1 MQVEP
6 RSRFDNYV
14 VGSANRLAVAAA
26 RAVAES
32 PGGVYNPLFVYGASG
47 LGKTHLIG
55 AIGNEA
61 VARAPELS
69 VEYLSLEDFIEQI
82 HAAVAVGEMERFKQR
97 YGRVDVLLLDD
108 MQFLT
113 GRRET
118 QSELLRLLNALQGSG
133 RQIVMT
139 SDRPPSEISDVDER
153 LLSRLSGGLI
163 VDIGAP
169 DFETRVAI
177 LRSKAEERGVSFA
190 PGVIE
195 ELARVEISSV
205 RELQGAMNRLVAQ
218 QSLDGTLT
226 PAQARSVLGVDGG
239 DPARDA
245 PPSPASFPD
254 AAPAAPT
261 FDEAR
266 TPAPLVE
273 ASSGISSGESPLTS
287 GAPTAVAAPV
297 PDEFFS
303 FVSNIATAVATHDEP
318 WKMRVGETVAYWA
331 GEGYRTAALERLM
344 AEPVAPPNYE
354 ALLRG
359 YGHAVEQLRQ
369 LEARVTTVD
378 PALGGTELFRDPER
392 LADAAA
398 FVERALTGAVP
409 PQGPQAAFERRIFQ
423 ESASNQMAVRAADTV
438 IAEPGTRYNPLVIA
452 GPSGTGKTHLLN
464 AIGNEL
470 ARRGDGTARVAC
482 VGAQLFIDEL
492 IAALQEGQIER
503 FRARY
508 RAADALLID
517 DVQFVAGKERTQE
530 ELFHVFNHYHSAG
543 KQLVLVSDLPP
554 KAIEGLEE
562 RLRSRFEGGL
572 VAELEAPDRAL
583 REKLLA
589 KYLADAG
596 AASDADM
603 LGYLAERHVASVRE
617 LIGVVHRL
625 QAAAEAAGEPLSLA
639 LARRELEPAGT
650 AATAPPV
657 TVRQAADVFFLDDEK
672 IVWEWPDPV
681 GRLVEELR

>member
-32 PGGVYNPLFVYGASG
+32 PGGVYNPLFIYGSSG
-47 LGKTHLIG
+47 LGKTHLVG

-61 VARAPELS
+61 VERAPELN
-69 VEYLSLEDFIEQI
+69 VEYVTLDDFVEQL
-82 HAAVAVGEMERFKQR
+82 HAAIASNEAERFKQR
-97 YGRVDVLLLDD
+97 YGRVDGLLLDD
-108 MQFLT
+108 VQFLT

-118 QSELLRLLNALQGSG
+118 QAELLRLLNALQGTG
-133 RQIVMT
+133 RQVVMT

-163 VDIGAP
+163 VDIGVP
-169 DFETRVAI
+169 DFETKVAI
-177 LRSKAEERGVSFA
+177 LRGKAEERKVSFA

-195 ELARVEISSV
+195 ELARLDFSSV

-226 PAQARSVLGVDGG
+226 PAQVRAVLRVGG
-239 DPARDA
+239 DAPEPEPMPEPEPEPASSMFGG
-245 PPSPASFPD
+245 SPA
-254 AAPAAPT
+254 A
-261 FDEAR
+261 
-266 TPAPLVE
+266 
-273 ASSGISSGESPLTS
+273 
-287 GAPTAVAAPV
+287 
-297 PDEFFS
+297 DEFFS
-303 FVSNIATAVATHDEP
+303 FVTNIATTVAAQIEP
-318 WKMRVGETVAYWA
+318 WKVRVGETVAYWT
-331 GEGYRTAALERLM
+331 GEGYRTAVLERLM

-354 ALLRG
+354 AVLRG

-369 LEARVTTVD
+369 LEAKISTVD
-378 PALGGTELFRDPER
+378 PSLGGHELFRDPER
-392 LADAAA
+392 LGEAAA
-398 FVERALTGAVP
+398 FVEKALTGAVP
-409 PQGPQAAFERRIFQ
+409 PQGPQPAFERRSFQ
-423 ESASNQMAVRAADTV
+423 ESPSNQMAVRAADAV
-438 IAEPGTRYNPLVIA
+438 IAEPGQRYNPLFIA

-470 ARRGDGTARVAC
+470 ARDGKSRVAC

-492 IAALQEGQIER
+492 IAALQDGQIER

-530 ELFHVFNHYHSAG
+530 ELFHVFNHFHSAG
-543 KQLVLVSDLPP
+543 KQLVFVSDVPP

-572 VAELEAPDRAL
+572 LVELDAPDRAL
-583 REKLLA
+583 REKLFARL
-589 KYLADAG
+589 
-596 AASDADM
+596 
-603 LGYLAERHVASVRE
+603 LGDN
-617 LIGVVHRL
+617 
-625 QAAAEAAGEPLSLA
+625 
-639 LARRELEPAGT
+639 GT
-650 AATAPPV
+650 APS
-657 TVRQAADVFFLDDEK
+657 
-672 IVWEWPDPV
+672 
-681 GRLVEELR
+681 

>member
-1 MQVEP
+1 MQVET

-32 PGGVYNPLFVYGASG
+32 PGGVYNPLFVYGSSG

-61 VARAPELS
+61 MARAPGLT

-118 QSELLRLLNALQGSG
+118 QSELLRLFNALQGSG

-139 SDRPPSEISDVDER
+139 SDRPPSEIADVDER
-153 LLSRLSGGLI
+153 LISRLSGGLI
-163 VDIGAP
+163 VDIGVP
-169 DFETRVAI
+169 DFETKVAI
-177 LRSKAEERGVSFA
+177 LRGKAEERKVSFA

-195 ELARVEISSV
+195 ELARLDFTSV

-226 PAQARSVLGVDGG
+226 PAQVRSVLGV
-239 DPARDA
+239 AT
-245 PPSPASFPD
+245 
-254 AAPAAPT
+254 APAP
-261 FDEAR
+261 
-266 TPAPLVE
+266 
-273 ASSGISSGESPLTS
+273 
-287 GAPTAVAAPV
+287 APV
-297 PDEFFS
+297 PEPEPEPIATPAVDEFFS
-303 FVSNIATAVATHDEP
+303 FVTNIATTVAAQIEP
-318 WKMRVGETVAYWA
+318 WKVRVGETVAYWA

-359 YGHAVEQLRQ
+359 YGRAVEQLRQ
-369 LEARVTTVD
+369 LEAKVTTVD
-378 PALGGTELFRDPER
+378 PALGGDEVFRDPER
-392 LADAAA
+392 LGEAAA

-409 PQGPQAAFERRIFQ
+409 PQGPQSAFERRAFQ
-423 ESASNQMAVRAADTV
+423 ESASNQMAVRAADAV
-438 IAEPGTRYNPLVIA
+438 IAEPGQRYNPLFIA

-470 ARRGDGTARVAC
+470 ARRGNGTARVAC

-492 IAALQEGQIER
+492 IAALQEGQVER

-530 ELFHVFNHYHSAG
+530 ELFHVFNHFHSAG
-543 KQLVLVSDLPP
+543 KQLVLVSDVPP
-554 KAIEGLEE
+554 KAIEGLED

-583 REKLLA
+583 REKLFA
-589 KYLADAG
+589 RYLADAG
-596 AASDADM
+596 EVDPA
-603 LGYLAERHVASVRE
+603 LLQYLAERPVSSVRE

-625 QAAAEAAGEPLSLA
+625 QAAVESRGEALTLA
-639 LARRELEPAGT
+639 AARQELEPAGT
-650 AATAPPV
+650 TVTAPPA

-672 IVWEWPDPV
+672 IVWEWPDVV

>member
-1 MQVEP
+1 MQVET

-32 PGGVYNPLFVYGASG
+32 PGGVYNPLFVYGSSG

-61 VARAPELS
+61 MARAPGLT

-153 LLSRLSGGLI
+153 LISRLSGGLI
-163 VDIGAP
+163 VDIGVP
-169 DFETRVAI
+169 DFETKVAI
-177 LRSKAEERGVSFA
+177 LRGKAEERKVSFA

-195 ELARVEISSV
+195 ELARLDFTSV

-226 PAQARSVLGVDGG
+226 PAQVRSVLGV
-239 DPARDA
+239 ATA
-245 PPSPASFPD
+245 PPPVPRAEPEPEPEPVS
-254 AAPAAPT
+254 APA
-261 FDEAR
+261 
-266 TPAPLVE
+266 
-273 ASSGISSGESPLTS
+273 GH
-287 GAPTAVAAPV
+287 
-297 PDEFFS
+297 EFFS
-303 FVSNIATAVATHDEP
+303 FVTNIATTVAAQIEP
-318 WKMRVGETVAYWA
+318 WKVRVGETVAYWA

-354 ALLRG
+354 AVLRG

-369 LEARVTTVD
+369 LEAKVTTVD
-378 PALGGTELFRDPER
+378 PSLGGDEVFRDPER
-392 LADAAA
+392 LGEAAA

-409 PQGPQAAFERRIFQ
+409 PQGPQSAFERRAFQ
-423 ESASNQMAVRAADTV
+423 ESASNQMAVRAADAV
-438 IAEPGTRYNPLVIA
+438 IAEPGQRYNPLFIA

-470 ARRGDGTARVAC
+470 ARRGGGTARVAC

-530 ELFHVFNHYHSAG
+530 ELFHVFNHFHSAG
-543 KQLVLVSDLPP
+543 KQLVLVSDVPP
-554 KAIEGLEE
+554 KTIEGLED

-583 REKLLA
+583 RAKLFA
-589 KYLADAG
+589 RFLADAG
-596 AASDADM
+596 EVDPA
-603 LGYLAERHVASVRE
+603 LLQYLAERPVSSVRE

-625 QAAAEAAGEPLSLA
+625 QAAVESRGEALTLA
-639 LARRELEPAGT
+639 AARLELEPAGT
-650 AATAPPV
+650 AVTAPPA
-657 TVRQAADVFFLDDEK
+657 TVRQAADMFFLDDEK
-672 IVWEWPDPV
+672 IVWEWPDVV

>member
-1 MQVEP
+1 MQVDA

-32 PGGVYNPLFVYGASG
+32 PGGVYNPLFVYGGSG

-61 VARAPELS
+61 VARAPGLS

-139 SDRPPSEISDVDER
+139 SDRPPSDISDVDER

-163 VDIGAP
+163 VDIGVP

-177 LRSKAEERGVSFA
+177 LRGKAEERKVSFA

-195 ELARVEISSV
+195 ELARLDFSSV

-226 PAQARSVLGVDGG
+226 PAQVRAVLGVGG
-239 DPARDA
+239 DAPVSEPEPIREPEPEPASSMFGG
-245 PPSPASFPD
+245 SPA
-254 AAPAAPT
+254 A
-261 FDEAR
+261 
-266 TPAPLVE
+266 
-273 ASSGISSGESPLTS
+273 
-287 GAPTAVAAPV
+287 
-297 PDEFFS
+297 DEFFS
-303 FVSNIATAVATHDEP
+303 FVTNIATTVAAQIEP
-318 WKMRVGETVAYWA
+318 WKVRVGETVAYWT
-331 GEGYRTAALERLM
+331 GEGYRTAVLERLM

-354 ALLRG
+354 AVLRG

-369 LEARVTTVD
+369 LEAKISTVD
-378 PALGGTELFRDPER
+378 PSLGGHELFRDPER
-392 LADAAA
+392 LGEAAA
-398 FVERALTGAVP
+398 FVEKALTGAVP
-409 PQGPQAAFERRIFQ
+409 PQGPQPAFERRSFQ
-423 ESASNQMAVRAADTV
+423 ESPSNQMAVRAADAV
-438 IAEPGTRYNPLVIA
+438 IAEPGQRYNPLFIA

-470 ARRGDGTARVAC
+470 ARRGGSTARVAC

-508 RAADALLID
+508 RAADVLLID

-530 ELFHVFNHYHSAG
+530 ELFHVFNHFHSAG
-543 KQLVLVSDLPP
+543 KQLVLVSDVPP
-554 KAIEGLEE
+554 KVIEGLED

-583 REKLLA
+583 REKLYGR
-589 KYLADAG
+589 YLEAMAGGDDAEL
-596 AASDADM
+596 
-603 LGYLAERHVASVRE
+603 LGYLAERPVTSVRE

-625 QAAAEAAGEPLSLA
+625 QAAVETSGQSLTLAA
-639 LARRELEPAGT
+639 ARQELEPAGS
-650 AATAPPV
+650 ASTAPPT
-657 TVRQAADVFFLDDEK
+657 TVRQAADVYFLDDEK
-672 IVWEWPDPV
+672 IVWEWPDVV

>member
-1 MQVEP
+1 MQVDS
-6 RSRFDNYV
+6 RSRFDNFV
-14 VGSANRLAVAAA
+14 VGSANRLAVAAS

-32 PGGVYNPLFVYGASG
+32 PGAVYNPLFIYSGPG
-47 LGKTHLIG
+47 LGKTHLMG

-61 VARAPELS
+61 VERAPELN

-82 HAAVAVGEMERFKQR
+82 HAAVAVGEMDRFKQR
-97 YGRVDVLLLDD
+97 YGRVDVLLIDD

-153 LLSRLSGGLI
+153 LISRMSGGLI
-163 VDIGAP
+163 VDIGVP

-177 LRSKAEERGVSFA
+177 LRGKSEERKVSFA

-195 ELARVEISSV
+195 ELARLDFTSV
-205 RELQGAMNRLVAQ
+205 RELQGAMNRLTAH

-226 PAQARSVLGVDGG
+226 PGQVRPVLGIEEAVS
-239 DPARDA
+239 A
-245 PPSPASFPD
+245 PE
-254 AAPAAPT
+254 APAA
-261 FDEAR
+261 A
-266 TPAPLVE
+266 
-273 ASSGISSGESPLTS
+273 
-287 GAPTAVAAPV
+287 
-297 PDEFFS
+297 DEFFS
-303 FVSNIATAVATHDEP
+303 FVTNIATAVAAQIEP
-318 WKMRVGETVAYWA
+318 WKVRVGEAIAYWS
-331 GEGYRTAALERLM
+331 GEGYRTTVLERLM
-344 AEPVAPPNYE
+344 AEPTAPPNYE

-369 LEARVTTVD
+369 LETKVSSVD
-378 PALGGTELFRDPER
+378 SALGGNELFRDPQR
-392 LADAAA
+392 LSEAAA

-409 PQGPQAAFERRIFQ
+409 PQGPQSAFSRATFQ
-423 ESASNQMAVRAADTV
+423 ESASNQMAVRAADAV
-438 IAEPGTRYNPLVIA
+438 AAEPGVRYNPLFLS
-452 GPSGTGKTHLLN
+452 GPSGVGKTHLLN

-470 ARRGDGTARVAC
+470 SSRNGRVARVAC

-530 ELFHVFNHYHSAG
+530 ELFHVFNHFHSAG
-543 KQLVLVSDLPP
+543 KQLVFASDLPP
-554 KAIEGLEE
+554 KAIDGLEE

-572 VAELEAPDRAL
+572 LAELEAPDRAL
-583 REKLLA
+583 REKLFA
-589 KYLADAG
+589 RYLSDG
-596 AASDADM
+596 AAAPDAE
-603 LGYLAERHVASVRE
+603 LLSYLAERPLTSVRE

-625 QAAAEAAGEPLSLA
+625 RAAAEASGSSVSLEI
-639 LARRELEPAGT
+639 ARRELEPGG
-650 AATAPPV
+650 ATTIAPPA

-672 IVWEWPDPV
+672 IVWEWPDAV
-681 GRLVEELR
+681 GRLVEEMR

>member
-1 MQVEP
+1 MQVEL

-32 PGGVYNPLFVYGASG
+32 PGGVYNPLFVYGGSG
-47 LGKTHLIG
+47 LGKTHLLG

-61 VARAPELS
+61 VARAPGLS
-69 VEYLSLEDFIEQI
+69 VEYLPLEDFIEQI

-163 VDIGAP
+163 VDIGIP
-169 DFETRVAI
+169 DFETKVAI
-177 LRSKAEERGVSFA
+177 LRGKAEERKVSFA

-195 ELARVEISSV
+195 ELARLDFSSV

-226 PAQARSVLGVDGG
+226 PAQVGALLGV
-239 DPARDA
+239 
-245 PPSPASFPD
+245 
-254 AAPAAPT
+254 T
-261 FDEAR
+261 
-266 TPAPLVE
+266 
-273 ASSGISSGESPLTS
+273 
-287 GAPTAVAAPV
+287 PTAAEPEPEVAPEPEPEIASAA
-297 PDEFFS
+297 DEFFS
-303 FVSNIATAVATHDEP
+303 FVTNIATTVAAQIEP
-318 WKMRVGETVAYWA
+318 WKVRVGEAVAYWA
-331 GEGYRTAALERLM
+331 GEGYRTTALERLM
-344 AEPVAPPNYE
+344 AEPLAPPNYE

-369 LEARVTTVD
+369 LEAKVTTVD
-378 PALGGTELFRDPER
+378 PSLGGDEVFRDPER
-392 LADAAA
+392 LGEAAK

-409 PQGPQAAFERRIFQ
+409 PQGPEPAFERRTFQ
-423 ESASNQMAVRAADTV
+423 ESPSNQMAVRAADAV
-438 IAEPGTRYNPLVIA
+438 ISEPGQRYNPLFIV

-470 ARRGDGTARVAC
+470 ARRGKGTARVAC

-492 IAALQEGQIER
+492 IASLQEGQIER

-530 ELFHVFNHYHSAG
+530 ELFHVFNHFHSAG
-543 KQLVLVSDLPP
+543 KQLVLVSDVPP
-554 KAIEGLEE
+554 KALDGLEE

-572 VAELEAPDRAL
+572 VAELEPPDRAL
-583 REKLLA
+583 REKLFA
-589 KYLADAG
+589 RYLADAG
-596 AASDADM
+596 EVDPA
-603 LGYLAERHVASVRE
+603 LLQYLAERQVTSVRE
-617 LIGVVHRL
+617 LIGIVHRL
-625 QAAAEAAGEPLSLA
+625 QAAAESRGEPLTLA
-639 LARRELEPAGT
+639 AARQELEPSGT
-650 AATAPPV
+650 AVGASPP

-672 IVWEWPDPV
+672 IVWEWPDVV
-681 GRLVEELR
+681 GRLVEDLR

>member
-61 VARAPELS
+61 VVRAPGLS

-118 QSELLRLLNALQGSG
+118 QSELLRLFNALQGSG

-163 VDIGAP
+163 VDIGVP

-177 LRSKAEERGVSFA
+177 LRSKSEERKVSFA

-195 ELARVEISSV
+195 ELARLDFTSV
-205 RELQGAMNRLVAQ
+205 RDLQGAMSRLVAQ

-226 PAQARSVLGVDGG
+226 PAQVRLVLGV
-239 DPARDA
+239 AVDA
-245 PPSPASFPD
+245 VPEPVREPEPVA
-254 AAPAAPT
+254 AAPM
-261 FDEAR
+261 
-266 TPAPLVE
+266 
-273 ASSGISSGESPLTS
+273 
-287 GAPTAVAAPV
+287 
-297 PDEFFS
+297 DEFFS
-303 FVSNIATAVATHDEP
+303 FVTNIATTVAAQIEP
-318 WKMRVGETVAYWA
+318 WKVRVGETVAYWA
-331 GEGYRTAALERLM
+331 GEGYRTAVLERLM
-344 AEPVAPPNYE
+344 SEPVAPPNYE

-359 YGHAVEQLRQ
+359 FGHAVEQLRQ

-378 PALGGTELFRDPER
+378 PSLGGDEVFRDPER
-392 LADAAA
+392 LGEAAA

-409 PQGPQAAFERRIFQ
+409 PQGPQAAFERRAFQ
-423 ESASNQMAVRAADTV
+423 ESPSNQMAVRAADAV
-438 IAEPGTRYNPLVIA
+438 ISEPGVRYNPLFIA

-470 ARRGDGTARVAC
+470 ARRGNGTARVAC

-508 RAADALLID
+508 RAADVLLID

-530 ELFHVFNHYHSAG
+530 ELFHVFNHFHSAG
-543 KQLVLVSDLPP
+543 KQLVLVSDVPP
-554 KAIEGLEE
+554 KALDGLEE

-583 REKLLA
+583 REKLFA
-589 KYLADAG
+589 RYLADVGEVDPA
-596 AASDADM
+596 
-603 LGYLAERHVASVRE
+603 LLQYLAERPVSSVRE

-625 QAAAEAAGEPLSLA
+625 QAACVNRGEPLTLA
-639 LARRELEPAGT
+639 SARQELEPAG
-650 AATAPPV
+650 AAVIAPP
-657 TVRQAADVFFLDDEK
+657 TMVRQAADVFFLDDEK
-672 IVWEWPDPV
+672 IVWEWPDV
-681 GRLVEELR
+681 AGRLVEELR

>member
-32 PGGVYNPLFVYGASG
+32 PGGVYNPLFVYGSSG

-69 VEYLSLEDFIEQI
+69 VEYLPLEDFIEQI

-163 VDIGAP
+163 VDIGLP

-177 LRSKAEERGVSFA
+177 LRSKAEERNVSFA
-190 PGVIE
+190 AGVIE
-195 ELARVEISSV
+195 ELARLDYTSV
-205 RELQGAMNRLVAQ
+205 RELQGAMNRLSAQ
-218 QSLDGTLT
+218 QALDGTLT
-226 PAQARSVLGVDGG
+226 PAQVRSVLGVAGEV
-239 DPARDA
+239 A
-245 PPSPASFPD
+245 
-254 AAPAAPT
+254 AAPEPEPAA
-261 FDEAR
+261 
-266 TPAPLVE
+266 
-273 ASSGISSGESPLTS
+273 
-287 GAPTAVAAPV
+287 
-297 PDEFFS
+297 DEFFS
-303 FVSNIATAVATHDEP
+303 FITNIATAVAAHVEP
-318 WKMRVGETVAYWA
+318 WKVRVGETVAYWT

-344 AEPVAPPNYE
+344 AERSAPPNYE
-354 ALLRG
+354 AVLRG

-369 LEARVTTVD
+369 LEQKVTSVD
-378 PALGGTELFRDPER
+378 PSLGGDELFRDPER
-392 LADAAA
+392 LGEASA

-409 PQGPQAAFERRIFQ
+409 PQGPQAAFERRAFQ
-423 ESASNQMAVRAADTV
+423 ESPSNQMAVRAADAV
-438 IAEPGTRYNPLVIA
+438 IAEPGHRYNPLFLA
-452 GPSGTGKTHLLN
+452 GPSGVGKTHLLN

-470 ARRGDGTARVAC
+470 ARRGNGTARVAC

-492 IAALQEGQIER
+492 IAALRDGQIER

-530 ELFHVFNHYHSAG
+530 ELFHVFNHFHSAG
-543 KQLVLVSDLPP
+543 KQLVLVSDVPP

-572 VAELEAPDRAL
+572 VAELDAPDRTL
-583 REKLLA
+583 REKLFARFLG
-589 KYLADAG
+589 DASG
-596 AASDADM
+596 GTDATL
-603 LGYLAERHVASVRE
+603 LGYLAERPVTSVRE
-617 LIGVVHRL
+617 LIGIVHRL
-625 QAAAEAAGEPLSLA
+625 QAAVETSGEPLSLA
-639 LARRELEPAGT
+639 SARQELEPAG
-650 AATAPPV
+650 AAVIAPPA

-672 IVWEWPDPV
+672 IVWEWPDVV
-681 GRLVEELR
+681 GRLVEEMR

>member
-1 MQVEP
+1 MQVEA

-32 PGGVYNPLFVYGASG
+32 PGGVYNPLFIYGSSG

-61 VARAPELS
+61 VARAPGLN

-139 SDRPPSEISDVDER
+139 SDRAPSEISDVDER
-153 LLSRLSGGLI
+153 LIGRLSGGLI
-163 VDIGAP
+163 VDIGVP

-177 LRSKAEERGVSFA
+177 LRGKAEERKVSFA

-195 ELARVEISSV
+195 ELARLDFTSV

-226 PAQARSVLGVDGG
+226 PAQVRSVLGVASE
-239 DPARDA
+239 PATRA
-245 PPSPASFPD
+245 EPEPEPEPETAS
-254 AAPAAPT
+254 AA
-261 FDEAR
+261 
-266 TPAPLVE
+266 
-273 ASSGISSGESPLTS
+273 G
-287 GAPTAVAAPV
+287 
-297 PDEFFS
+297 EFFS
-303 FVSNIATAVATHDEP
+303 FVTNIATTVAAQIEP
-318 WKMRVGETVAYWA
+318 WKVRVGETVAYWA

-344 AEPVAPPNYE
+344 AEPIAPPNYE
-354 ALLRG
+354 AVLRG

-369 LEARVTTVD
+369 LEAKVTTVD
-378 PALGGTELFRDPER
+378 SSLGGDELFRDPER
-392 LADAAA
+392 LGEAAA

-409 PQGPQAAFERRIFQ
+409 PQGPQAAFERRAFQ
-423 ESASNQMAVRAADTV
+423 ESASNQMAVRAADAV
-438 IAEPGTRYNPLVIA
+438 VSEPGQRYNPLFIA

-470 ARRGDGTARVAC
+470 ARRGNGAGRVAC

-530 ELFHVFNHYHSAG
+530 ELFHVFNHFHSAG
-543 KQLVLVSDLPP
+543 KQLVLVSDVPP
-554 KAIEGLEE
+554 KSIEGLED

-583 REKLLA
+583 REKLFA
-589 KYLADAG
+589 RYLADAG
-596 AASDADM
+596 EVDPA
-603 LGYLAERHVASVRE
+603 LLQYLAERPVSSVRE

-625 QAAAEAAGEPLSLA
+625 QAAAETRGEPLTLA
-639 LARRELEPAGT
+639 AARQELEPVGT
-650 AATAPPV
+650 AVTAPPT

-672 IVWEWPDPV
+672 IVWEWPDV
-681 GRLVEELR
+681 AGRLVEELR

>member
-1 MQVEP
+1 MQVEA

-32 PGGVYNPLFVYGASG
+32 PGGVYNPLFVYGSSG

-61 VARAPELS
+61 VARAPGLS
-69 VEYLSLEDFIEQI
+69 VEYLALEDFIEQI

-97 YGRVDVLLLDD
+97 YGRVDMLLLDD

-113 GRRET
+113 GRPET

-153 LLSRLSGGLI
+153 LISRLSGGLI
-163 VDIGAP
+163 VDIGVP
-169 DFETRVAI
+169 DFETKVAI
-177 LRSKAEERGVSFA
+177 LRGKAEERKVSFA

-195 ELARVEISSV
+195 ELSRLDFTSV

-226 PAQARSVLGVDGG
+226 PAQVRTVLGVGG
-239 DPARDA
+239 VSEPTVPEAEPESEPEPEDVDV
-245 PPSPASFPD
+245 
-254 AAPAAPT
+254 AAPAA
-261 FDEAR
+261 
-266 TPAPLVE
+266 
-273 ASSGISSGESPLTS
+273 
-287 GAPTAVAAPV
+287 
-297 PDEFFS
+297 DEFFS
-303 FVSNIATAVATHDEP
+303 FISNIATTVAAQIEP
-318 WKMRVGETVAYWA
+318 WKVRVGETVAYWA
-331 GEGYRTAALERLM
+331 GEGYRTAVLERLM
-344 AEPVAPPNYE
+344 SEPVAPPNYE
-354 ALLRG
+354 AVLRG
-359 YGHAVEQLRQ
+359 YGHAVEQLRH
-369 LEARVTTVD
+369 LESKVTTVD
-378 PALGGTELFRDPER
+378 PSLGGDEMFRDPER
-392 LADAAA
+392 LPEAAA

-409 PQGPQAAFERRIFQ
+409 PHGPQAAFERSSFQ
-423 ESASNQMAVRAADTV
+423 ESVSNQKAVRAADAV
-438 IAEPGTRYNPLVIA
+438 VAEPGQRYNPLFIA

-492 IAALQEGQIER
+492 IVALQEGQIER

-508 RAADALLID
+508 RAADVLLID

-530 ELFHVFNHYHSAG
+530 ELFHVFNHFHSAG
-543 KQLVLVSDLPP
+543 KQLVLVSDVPP
-554 KAIEGLEE
+554 KAIDGLEE

-589 KYLADAG
+589 RFLADAG
-596 AASDADM
+596 EADEA
-603 LGYLAERHVASVRE
+603 LLPYLAERPVSSVRE

-625 QAAAEAAGEPLSLA
+625 QALAETRGEGLTLA
-639 LARRELEPAGT
+639 LARQELEPAG
-650 AATAPPV
+650 AAVQAPPA

-672 IVWEWPDPV
+672 IVWEWPDV
-681 GRLVEELR
+681 AGRLVEELR

>member
-1 MQVEP
+1 MQVET

-32 PGGVYNPLFVYGASG
+32 PGGVYNPLFVYGSSG

-61 VARAPELS
+61 MARAPGLT

-153 LLSRLSGGLI
+153 LISRLSGGLI
-163 VDIGAP
+163 VDIGVP
-169 DFETRVAI
+169 DFETKVAI
-177 LRSKAEERGVSFA
+177 LRGKAEERKVSFA

-195 ELARVEISSV
+195 ELARLDFTSV

-226 PAQARSVLGVDGG
+226 PAQVRSVLGV
-239 DPARDA
+239 AT
-245 PPSPASFPD
+245 
-254 AAPAAPT
+254 APAPRAEPEPEPEPVSAP
-261 FDEAR
+261 A
-266 TPAPLVE
+266 
-273 ASSGISSGESPLTS
+273 GH
-287 GAPTAVAAPV
+287 
-297 PDEFFS
+297 EFFS
-303 FVSNIATAVATHDEP
+303 FVTNIATTVAAQIEP
-318 WKMRVGETVAYWA
+318 WKVRVGETVAYWA

-354 ALLRG
+354 AVLRG

-369 LEARVTTVD
+369 LEAKVTTVD
-378 PALGGTELFRDPER
+378 PSLGGDEVFRDPER
-392 LADAAA
+392 LGEAAA

-409 PQGPQAAFERRIFQ
+409 PQGPQSAFERRAFQ
-423 ESASNQMAVRAADTV
+423 ESASNQMAVRAADAV
-438 IAEPGTRYNPLVIA
+438 IAEPGQRYNPLFIA

-470 ARRGDGTARVAC
+470 ARRGGGTARVAC

-530 ELFHVFNHYHSAG
+530 ELFHVFNHFHSAG
-543 KQLVLVSDLPP
+543 KQLVLVSDVPP
-554 KAIEGLEE
+554 KTIEGLED

-583 REKLLA
+583 RAKLFA
-589 KYLADAG
+589 RFLADAG
-596 AASDADM
+596 EVDPA
-603 LGYLAERHVASVRE
+603 LLQYLAERPVSSVRE

-625 QAAAEAAGEPLSLA
+625 QAAVESRGEALTLA
-639 LARRELEPAGT
+639 AARQELEPAGT
-650 AATAPPV
+650 AVTAPPA
-657 TVRQAADVFFLDDEK
+657 TVRQAADMFFLDDEK
-672 IVWEWPDPV
+672 IVWEWPDVV